1 MSHLLHEVK
10 EEFDWA
16 ARELL
21 DVERQ
26 FAELEARLKT
36 KLELPGGEANRKI
49 LVQEIEEQKRALNL
63 NELYAILAR
72 AARRFSLLARVC
84 EIGAENAATE
94 DIVTA
99 LTDGLLFRLDDT
111 GTDTDQTIFKVAKAL
126 QAYFHVHFGDESDAQ
141 LREAWLEVENVLRE
155 KGRKI

>member
-1 MSHLLHEVK
+1 MTHLLHEVK
-10 EEFDWA
+10 EELDWA

-26 FAELEARLKT
+26 FADLEARLKS
-36 KLELPGGEANRKI
+36 KLDQPGGEANRDALI
-49 LVQEIEEQKRALNL
+49 EEIEAQKRALNL
-63 NELYAILAR
+63 NELYALLSR
-72 AARRFSLLARVC
+72 AARRFSLLTRVF
-84 EIGAENAATE
+84 EIGAQNVSTE

-111 GTDTDQTIFKVAKAL
+111 GEETDKTIFKVAEAL
-126 QAYFHVHFGDESDAQ
+126 QSYFHVHFGDESDAT

-155 KGRKI
+155 KGRNI